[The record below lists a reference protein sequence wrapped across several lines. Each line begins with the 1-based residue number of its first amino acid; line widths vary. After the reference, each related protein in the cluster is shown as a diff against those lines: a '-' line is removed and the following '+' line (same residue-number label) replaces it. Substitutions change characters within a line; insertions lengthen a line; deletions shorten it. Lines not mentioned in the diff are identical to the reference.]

1 MRCCAHGG
9 FALCVLHT
17 AEPLLPPSSPLQSL
31 TRSLWQWHS
40 QALHTTNSYV
50 CKITMQHKSQTV
62 DAFAPLHVSQT
73 FEDYEVRRSC

>member
-17 AEPLLPPSSPLQSL
+17 AELLLLPSSPLLSL

-40 QALHTTNSYV
+40 QALHTTPPLVRCYCSTSSRLLMLLHL
-50 CKITMQHKSQTV
+50 CMSHKFLRV
-62 DAFAPLHVSQT
+62 I
-73 FEDYEVRRSC
+73 E

>member
-17 AEPLLPPSSPLQSL
+17 AEPLLLLSSPLQSL

-40 QALHTTNSYV
+40 QALHTTP
-50 CKITMQHKSQTV
+50 
-62 DAFAPLHVSQT
+62 PL
-73 FEDYEVRRSC
+73 VRRFYCSTSSRLLMLLRLCMSHNFLRVIE

>member
-17 AEPLLPPSSPLQSL
+17 AEPLLLPSSPLQSL

-40 QALHTTNSYV
+40 QALHTTPLLVRLYCSTSSRLLMLLRL
-50 CKITMQHKSQTV
+50 CMSHKLLRV
-62 DAFAPLHVSQT
+62 I
-73 FEDYEVRRSC
+73 E